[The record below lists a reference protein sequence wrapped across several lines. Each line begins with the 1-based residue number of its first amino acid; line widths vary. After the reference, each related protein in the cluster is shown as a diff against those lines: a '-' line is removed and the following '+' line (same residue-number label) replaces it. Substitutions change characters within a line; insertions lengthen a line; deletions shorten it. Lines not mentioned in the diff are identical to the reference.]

1 LARNALQIGSDDG
14 NALAL
19 APWTIGDPTDPMA
32 VADARNAVAGV
43 DALGAWL
50 AAQRAKTAQRSPQ
63 IWPDGNA
70 IGTETT
76 RPTQWMSNVDP
87 SFRPG
92 VFVGGGTVP
101 MSQEQIDAF
110 RRGSEDVYEQAS
122 LLAGVAPVTGGARA
136 VSLGARRPLANPPPS
151 RAPEPV
157 VEQPSFDAY
166 HGSPH
171 LFAPTARNPLGEF
184 DPAKIGTGEGAQAYG
199 VGAGYLAG
207 NEGVARGYRD
217 KLAPG
222 SQLAVNGVPVSGMPD
237 SVRGIAQWMERT
249 GKSPEDLIPITQQR
263 IVKAREDAK
272 SLGLDPGALVD
283 EHQATLDA
291 IERLRGAQVSR
302 IPSGH
307 MYEVKVNADPERFLH
322 WDKPLSEQSQYVRDA
337 LNNLP
342 ANVRDNLVGVL
353 RGALDNPGGL
363 ASKRFATGEQIYKD
377 LSDAHSRMS
386 GDPTLYETP
395 QGKIVAASAR
405 GAADA
410 LQQAG
415 IPGIRYLDQGS
426 RGAGEGSHNYVVF
439 DANTMNI
446 IRRYGLAGLMA
457 AGGAAATQQQQP
469 NALQAQ

>member
-1 LARNALQIGSDDG
+1 MAGFTGADMASARNQLFPPDD
-14 NALAL
+14 
-19 APWTIGDPTDPMA
+19 P
-32 VADARNAVAGV
+32 
-43 DALGAWL
+43 
-50 AAQRAKTAQRSPQ
+50 SQ
-63 IWPDGNA
+63 IWRSDNPV
-70 IGTETT
+70 GTETVQSMGM
-76 RPTQWMSNVDP
+76 PDP
-87 SFRPG
+87 SFHPG

-110 RRGSEDVYEQAS
+110 RRGSEDVYDQAS
-122 LLAGVAPVTGGARA
+122 LLAGVTPVAGGART

-157 VEQPSFDAY
+157 VEQPNFTIY

-171 LFAPTARNPLGEF
+171 LFPPTERNPLGEF
-184 DPAKIGTGEGAQAYG
+184 DPTKIGTGEGAQAYG
-199 VGAGYLAG
+199 VGAGYGAE

-217 KLAPG
+217 KLAG
-222 SQLAVNGVPVSGMPD
+222 FNLAFPTKAAQDAFSALPQPHQDIVQRMLQNGAKPAQVRATLESLADGARRQAEDIAAGGRPSVNYGPD
-237 SVRGIAQWMERT
+237 PAATS
-249 GKSPEDLIPITQQR
+249 
-263 IVKAREDAK
+263 DAASRLAAMK
-272 SLGLDPGALVD
+272 SLPKN
-283 EHQATLDA
+283 
-291 IERLRGAQVSR
+291 VS
-302 IPSGH
+302 SGH
-307 MYEVKVNADPERFLH
+307 MYEVSVNADPERFLH
-322 WDKPLSEQSQYVRDA
+322 WDKPLSEQSQFVRDA

-353 RGALDNPGGL
+353 RGALDNPGGP

-410 LQQAG
+410 LHQAG

-457 AGGAAATQQQQP
+457 GGGAAALGGTQQESQ
-469 NALQAQ
+469 

>member
-1 LARNALQIGSDDG
+1 MASLMNAPIQP
-14 NALAL
+14 L
-19 APWTIGDPTDPMA
+19 APE
-32 VADARNAVAGV
+32 DAASVGPAQAYTSTK
-43 DALGAWL
+43 DALSSWVD
-50 AAQRAKTAQRSPQ
+50 AQRAKAVEQGLWDPDTGFPTLKGMHEAAQQ
-63 IWPDGNA
+63 YGGA
-70 IGTETT
+70 LVAGT
-76 RPTQWMSNVDP
+76 SA
-87 SFRPG
+87 PG
-92 VFVGGGTVP
+92 VR
-101 MSQEQIDAF
+101 AF
-110 RRGSEDVYEQAS
+110 
-122 LLAGVAPVTGGARA
+122 
-136 VSLGARRPLANPPPS
+136 
-151 RAPEPV
+151 
-157 VEQPSFDAY
+157 

-171 LFAPTARNPLGEF
+171 DFEAF
-184 DPAKIGTGEGAQAYG
+184 DAGKIGTGEGAQAYG